1 MAKGY
6 VVYNPLAGNGQAQ
19 ADAQL
24 LQVIL
29 DEELEYYDIT
39 RITNY
44 EAFIG
49 GMEREDYLVVVGGDG
64 TLNRFVNDTDG
75 LEISQEILYFPTG
88 TGNDFAKDIGMG
100 ENPRPITEYL
110 KNLPSV
116 EVNGKHYRFIN
127 GVGFGIDGYCCQVGD
142 ELRKIPGKKVNY
154 TGIAIKGLLLY
165 FAPRNATVTVDGK
178 EYTYKKVWIAPTM
191 HGKFYGGGM
200 IPTYLNL
207 NSLGLL
213 NTPWV
218 MFVPA
223 AISVT
228 NFIIMRNYF
237 THSVPGE
244 LIEAA
249 YMEGATELQTLTK
262 IVLPLSKPI
271 LSVLSIYYMSG
282 HWNAYFSAI
291 IYLSDEKLMP
301 LQVFLRRILIM
312 GGMEGMSTGSTMT
325 DSLIYES
332 LKYGVIV
339 VSTLPMLVGY
349 LLVQKSFKKGIMMG
363 SLKG

>member
-1 MAKGY
+1 MSKIGKKQFNSDTVFNIVVYTIAIGMALVWMYPLIY
-6 VVYNPLAGNGQAQ
+6 VVSASFSAPES
-19 ADAQL
+19 L
-24 LQVIL
+24 LSGEVVLLPKKFNFEAYQYIFQDVGIL
-29 DEELEYYDIT
+29 TGYRNTIFYS
-39 RITNY
+39 
-44 EAFIG
+44 
-49 GMEREDYLVVVGGDG
+49 VVGTVYNMLLTICAAYPLSRPDLKGRG
-64 TLNRFVNDTDG
+64 GLTLMMTF
-75 LEISQEILYFPTG
+75 
-88 TGNDFAKDIGMG
+88 
-100 ENPRPITEYL
+100 
-110 KNLPSV
+110 
-116 EVNGKHYRFIN
+116 
-127 GVGFGIDGYCCQVGD
+127 
-142 ELRKIPGKKVNY
+142 
-154 TGIAIKGLLLY
+154 
-165 FAPRNATVTVDGK
+165 
-178 EYTYKKVWIAPTM
+178 TM
-191 HGKFYGGGM
+191 FFGGGM

-249 YMEGATELQTLTK
+249 YMEGATELQTLIK

-291 IYLSDEKLMP
+291 IYLSDEELMP

>member
-1 MAKGY
+1 MKRRKKIQFNSDTVYTVIVYTIAIVLAALWLYPLLFVVSASFSSPESLLSGEVLLFPQKINWDAYKYIFQNSGILTGY
-6 VVYNPLAGNGQAQ
+6 RNTVFYS
-19 ADAQL
+19 
-24 LQVIL
+24 
-29 DEELEYYDIT
+29 
-39 RITNY
+39 
-44 EAFIG
+44 
-49 GMEREDYLVVVGGDG
+49 VVG
-64 TLNRFVNDTDG
+64 TIYNMLLTICAAYP
-75 LEISQEILYFPTG
+75 LS
-88 TGNDFAKDIGMG
+88 
-100 ENPRPITEYL
+100 RPDL
-110 KNLPSV
+110 KGRGALTAMMT
-116 EVNGKHYRFIN
+116 F
-127 GVGFGIDGYCCQVGD
+127 
-142 ELRKIPGKKVNY
+142 
-154 TGIAIKGLLLY
+154 
-165 FAPRNATVTVDGK
+165 
-178 EYTYKKVWIAPTM
+178 TM
-191 HGKFYGGGM
+191 FFGGGM

-213 NTPWV
+213 DTPWV
-218 MFVPA
+218 MFIPA

-244 LIEAA
+244 VIEAA
-249 YMEGATELQTLTK
+249 YMAGASQFQTLTK
-262 IVLPLSKPI
+262 VVLPLSTPI

-291 IYLSDEKLMP
+291 IYLSDENLYP

-312 GGMEGMSTGSTMT
+312 GGMEGMSSGSTMT

-339 VSTLPMLVGY
+339 VSTLPMLIGY

>member
-1 MAKGY
+1 MNKLGKRKFNSDTVY
-6 VVYNPLAGNGQAQ
+6 TVVVY
-19 ADAQL
+19 
-24 LQVIL
+24 
-29 DEELEYYDIT
+29 T
-39 RITNY
+39 
-44 EAFIG
+44 
-49 GMEREDYLVVVGGDG
+49 
-64 TLNRFVNDTDG
+64 
-75 LEISQEILYFPTG
+75 
-88 TGNDFAKDIGMG
+88 
-100 ENPRPITEYL
+100 
-110 KNLPSV
+110 
-116 EVNGKHYRFIN
+116 
-127 GVGFGIDGYCCQVGD
+127 
-142 ELRKIPGKKVNY
+142 
-154 TGIAIKGLLLY
+154 IAIVAALLWIYPLLFVVSASLSSPESLLSGEVFLFPKNFTLDAYEYIFQNSGILTGYRNTIFYSLVGTVYNMLLTICAAYPLSRSDLKGRNLL
-165 FAPRNATVTVDGK
+165 TVMITF
-178 EYTYKKVWIAPTM
+178 TM
-191 HGKFYGGGM
+191 FFGGGM

-249 YMEGATELQTLTK
+249 HMEGASQFQILRK

-291 IYLSDEKLMP
+291 IYLSDENLYP

-312 GGMEGMSTGSTMT
+312 GGMEGMSSGSTMT

-339 VSTLPMLVGY
+339 VSTLPMLIGY